1 MPNTPC
7 PIPFN
12 MPRFLKLITNI
23 VVLSALLLISVQVWA
38 QDWRPVRGGIPF
50 GISGMALIEQQ
61 SNTLDFL
68 IVHDNKKPNQ
78 PRLAIINIKGK
89 KQPEYFPLNWPDNIE
104 LPIDLEALTSIPE
117 KTKSSFIALSSS
129 GKAYYIRLN
138 PANKTILVIKEF
150 NLPGIIQGNNFEG
163 FGLQNI
169 DGKLVAIWGHRGEGE
184 QPATIFWGVFD
195 LAKYQITLVGSAN
208 LKVPFPSGNVRHISD
223 IKIDPVGIVY
233 ITSASDEGDDGPF
246 QSAVYV
252 AGYLGLH
259 GNKIAWRQNTQLVPI
274 YRSEY
279 HKIEAMELVPGAEGG
294 VIVGTDDENLGSYI
308 YMVGGSN

>member
-1 MPNTPC
+1 
-7 PIPFN
+7 
-12 MPRFLKLITNI
+12 MPRFFKLIINI

-50 GISGMALIEQQ
+50 GISGMALIQQ

-68 IVHDNKKPNQ
+68 IVHDNKQKNQ
-78 PRLAIINIKGK
+78 SRLAIISIKGK

-104 LPIDLEALTSIPE
+104 LPIDLEALTSVP
-117 KTKSSFIALSSS
+117 KKKLSFIALSSS
-129 GKAYYIRLN
+129 GKAYYISLN
-138 PANKTILVIKEF
+138 PANKTILVLKEF
-150 NLPGIIQGNNFEG
+150 NLPEIIQGNNFEA

-184 QPATIFWGVFD
+184 QPATIFWGTFD
-195 LAKYQITLVGSAN
+195 LAKYQITLAGSTN
-208 LKVPFPSGNVRHISD
+208 LKVPFPSGKVRHISD
-223 IKIDPVGIVY
+223 IKVDPVGIVY
-233 ITSASDEGDDGPF
+233 ITSANDAGDDGPF

-252 AGYLGLH
+252 AGYLGLR
-259 GNKIAWRQNTQLVPI
+259 GNTIAWRQNPQLVPL
-274 YRSEY
+274 YRSDY

-308 YMVGGSN
+308 YIVGGSS